1 MRVNSKFNFLDLRID
16 VEKNQEEIA
25 KLHRESTKVILGKS
39 IKESVT
45 ESNYTDPELFRAI
58 EALSQSIEDANSEID
73 RIKRS
78 HRKDTLKIQ
87 QKFKNASK
95 SVSLY
100 ALSNISLYLNSDGKS
115 KRMDE
120 QQNLTDTRRF

>member
-1 MRVNSKFNFLDLRID
+1 MRINSQFYFLDLRID

-39 IKESVT
+39 IKESVA
-45 ESNYTDPELFRAI
+45 ESNYTDPEIFRAI

-78 HRKDTLKIQ
+78 HRKENLKIQ
-87 QKFKNASK
+87 QKFKNSSK
-95 SVSLY
+95 SVSLFT
-100 ALSNISLYLNSDGKS
+100 LSNINSYLNSDGKS
-115 KRMDE
+115 
-120 QQNLTDTRRF
+120 

>member
-1 MRVNSKFNFLDLRID
+1 MRINSKFYFLDLRID

-39 IKESVT
+39 IKESVA

-78 HRKDTLKIQ
+78 HRKENLKIQ

-95 SVSLY
+95 SVSPY
-100 ALSNISLYLNSDGKS
+100 TLSNINSYLNSDGKS
-115 KRMDE
+115 
-120 QQNLTDTRRF
+120 

>member
-1 MRVNSKFNFLDLRID
+1 MHINSKFNFWDLRID

-45 ESNYTDPELFRAI
+45 ESNYTDPALFQAI

-78 HRKDTLKIQ
+78 YRKENLKIQ
-87 QKFKNASK
+87 QKFKNTSK

-100 ALSNISLYLNSDGKS
+100 TLSYINLCLNSDGES
-115 KRMDE
+115 ERMDE
-120 QQNLTDTRRF
+120 QQNLTDSRRF